1 MSHLDGMLC
10 PTDHP
15 AVAALKAASS
25 SQETGEHASLACTG
39 DWRRERSGSTIAAA
53 VITRNEERQI
63 GACLDTLAWADEM
76 LVLDAFSTDRTPE
89 LALAGGARVEQRP
102 FDDFARQRNAA
113 LSHLRA
119 DWVLFVDADE
129 RVTPELAAEVRA
141 AVDATASDRPS
152 SLPATV
158 GFWVPRRNIVL
169 GRWIRGGGWYPD
181 YQLRLLNLDR
191 ARYDESRPVHEVV
204 LLDGPAG
211 NLANWFVHLNY
222 ERLGQLLSKQAAYA
236 ALEVRTLRQQGVR
249 GRARAILGRPLKEF
263 WRRYVT
269 LRAYRD
275 GWQGCLLCGAVAA
288 YTGLAYYR
296 LWREQGREDAGADAP
311 PTNWQG

>member
-1 MSHLDGMLC
+1 M
-10 PTDHP
+10 
-15 AVAALKAASS
+15 ALI
-25 SQETGEHASLACTG
+25 T
-39 DWRRERSGSTIAAA
+39 AA

-63 GACLDTLAWADEM
+63 GACLDTLAWADDL
-76 LVLDAFSTDRTPE
+76 LVCDAYSTDHTPE
-89 LALAGGARVEQRP
+89 LARARGARVQQRA

-113 LSHLRA
+113 LRHLRA

-152 SLPATV
+152 DVPAPV

-181 YQLRLLNLDR
+181 YQLRLLKLGKT
-191 ARYDESRPVHEVV
+191 RYDESRPVHEVV
-204 LLDGPAG
+204 LLDGPTG
-211 NLANWFVHLNY
+211 HLANCFVHLNY

-236 ALEVRTLRQQGVR
+236 ALEVRALRAQGAH
-249 GRARAILGRPLKEF
+249 GRARAVLGRPLKEF

-288 YTGLAYYR
+288 STGLAYYR
-296 LWREQGREDAGADAP
+296 LWREQGREDAGADRP
-311 PTNWQG
+311 PASEQS